1 MITEAGRLAVRGKRT
16 AVLTLI
22 LWAGL
27 GHLLHVWVKQAREA
41 ARLLTSK
48 FLCQTC
54 HYSCGSSRKHSAFS
68 NHHLTV
74 LPTNCQLRFLQFCFL
89 LLVCLFVCVRAHVCV
104 SAYIYCMC
112 MYACVC
118 ACVHMPVCVC
128 VCGCVHRPVCV
139 CAWTRMCAC
148 MCASVYSAVLHLPS
162 FYFKKHAATDQLTD
176 IICTSTIYR
185 HGKFLTGDVFLTK
198 IFLQDAAG

>member
-89 LLVCLFVCVRAHVCV
+89 LFVCLFVCVRAHVCV

-112 MYACVC
+112 MHACVQPC
-118 ACVHMPVCVC
+118 MHVCVHVCICLCVYVCVGVCIGLCVCVHGHACVHACV
-128 VCGCVHRPVCV
+128 R
-139 CAWTRMCAC
+139 AC
-148 MCASVYSAVLHLPS
+148 ILPFCICHHFILKNTLLHINSQSSSAPAQFTDTAS
-162 FYFKKHAATDQLTD
+162 F
-176 IICTSTIYR
+176 
-185 HGKFLTGDVFLTK
+185 
-198 IFLQDAAG
+198 